1 MGGLH
6 EHLPR
11 RQAERQVSLG
21 RRLYDVARAEL
32 RHQARRLG
40 QVPPGEGLGNG
51 AADAQEPSS
60 PTPPPEAAPEPAFP
74 PEIQRYYANLELPL
88 GAPLDEVKGAYKR
101 LMRRYHPDLHQQDP
115 ERAQAATRLAQA
127 LRSAYDGLVAYLS
140 REL

>member
-1 MGGLH
+1 M
-6 EHLPR
+6 
-11 RQAERQVSLG
+11 SLG

-32 RHQARRLG
+32 RHRTRRLG
-40 QVPPGEGLGNG
+40 QVNDGQGVDLG
-51 AADAQEPSS
+51 AAEARERPHHQEPE
-60 PTPPPEAAPEPAFP
+60 PAPEPSHP

-88 GAPLDEVKGAYKR
+88 GAPLDEVKVAYKR

-140 REL
+140 PER

>member
-1 MGGLH
+1 M
-6 EHLPR
+6 
-11 RQAERQVSLG
+11 SLG

-40 QVPPGEGLGNG
+40 HVSSSDG
-51 AADAQEPSS
+51 AGSRSAEAQEDPA
-60 PTPPPEAAPEPAFP
+60 PLVQPEAAPEPGFP

-88 GAPLDEVKGAYKR
+88 GAPLEEVKGAYKR

-140 REL
+140 PER